1 MRLVVREVAV
11 IGGSS
16 NPPTI
21 SPSLLGH
28 VPMSQHT
35 HSDQAGT
42 YLVSRSHAP
51 YLASTDR
58 KSSEDF
64 GGHRVSAH
72 SRRHHTGM
80 PLSAAGIKNFLNS
93 PALRRSTIPDL
104 TVALFD
110 CVDQLRLVHRG
121 PPGYVKPSRNVEQM
135 FLAGIGVDAL
145 GRREW
150 VV

>member
-1 MRLVVREVAV
+1 M
-11 IGGSS
+11 IGKSS
-16 NPPTI
+16 NLPTI
-21 SPSLLGH
+21 PPSLLGH
-28 VPMSQHT
+28 VPVSQHT

-42 YLVSRSHAP
+42 DVVSRSHAP

-64 GGHRVSAH
+64 GGHRVSAL
-72 SRRHHTGM
+72 SRRHTGM
-80 PLSAAGIKNFLNS
+80 PLSATGIKNFSNS

-121 PPGYVKPSRNVEQM
+121 PAGYVKPSRNVEQM

-145 GRREW
+145 GRRER